1 MKRGLL
7 LLLLLGALWPVAG
20 AQKQKVL
27 EEQIAAY
34 EKVLDAREAELS
46 ALAAQLSDTNTKLD
60 AQLAERDRL
69 SRRIVELG
77 NAQARIRAQI
87 GRLQAQQRAS
97 RRRIARLSA
106 QADGL
111 KEQLQDLLVNLHK
124 RRSGR
129 FIGAL
134 TQSDSL
140 FKLRVRNYYLGQ
152 LTNQDV
158 ALLETFNTT
167 TGALRQARAERAQQ
181 VAALTRQSRALETNA
196 QAFQTAQSNLE
207 GVIGELSQS
216 RSGQL
221 AQREALLTE
230 QNRVEARLTGARGSL
245 AAELERLREAA
256 ARQAAVAETQPER
269 PANDTFATEASRLER
284 LIRGL
289 DAPTPTK
296 ADKQDFAEPFPGA
309 VVVRPYGQLGATD
322 VWLRAREPGTAVR
335 AVRSGVVYRANV
347 ITANSGFTVALRH
360 SGGLISAYTNLQLP
374 VVQIGDQVE
383 QGQIIGYLG
392 GGIIPA
398 NILQLRIGR
407 SKSFDIV
414 YQDPAPLLG
423 LQ

>member
-1 MKRGLL
+1 MKRVLL
-7 LLLLLGALWPVAG
+7 TLLLLGALLPVAG

-34 EKVLDAREAELS
+34 EKVLAEREAALS
-46 ALAAQLSDTNTKLD
+46 TLAAQLSDTNTKLD

-69 SRRIVELG
+69 GEKIVALS
-77 NAQARIRAQI
+77 NHQSRIRTQTA
-87 GRLQAQQRAS
+87 RLRTQQRAS
-97 RRRIARLSA
+97 AKRITRLSA

-111 KEQLQDLLVNLHK
+111 KGQLQDLLVNLHK

-129 FIGAL
+129 FFGAL
-134 TQSDSL
+134 TQSESL

-167 TGALRQARAERAQQ
+167 TEALRQARAQRTGQ
-181 VAALTRQSRALETNA
+181 VQALGQQSRALKANA
-196 QAFQTAQSNLE
+196 QALKTAQANLE
-207 GVIGELSQS
+207 GVIAELSGS
-216 RSGQL
+216 RAGQL

-256 ARQAAVAETQPER
+256 ARQAQLAEAQPER
-269 PANDTFATEASRLER
+269 PKDDTFATEASRLER

-289 DAPTPTK
+289 DTPAPTNE
-296 ADKQDFAEPFPGA
+296 QDFAEPFPGA
-309 VVVRPYGQLGATD
+309 VVVRPYGQDGATD
-322 VWLRAREPGTAVR
+322 VWLRAQQPGTAVR
-335 AVRSGVVYRANV
+335 AVRSGLVYRASV
-347 ITANSGFTVALRH
+347 ITANSGFTVAVRH
-360 SGGLISAYTNLQLP
+360 ADGLISAYTNLQVP
-374 VVQIGDQVE
+374 VVKLGDRVE
-383 QGQIIGYLG
+383 QGDIIGYLG
-392 GGIIPA
+392 GGIIAPD
-398 NILQLRIGR
+398 ILQLRIGR
-407 SKSFDIV
+407 SEGFDLV